1 MTDAHIEQLLAIFD
15 RRTLAKGAAL
25 FERGEVA
32 DRLLL
37 LVSGE
42 VLVTQGSESFRLR
55 PIAPVGELGALC
67 GFKRTST
74 ATAATSCDVLTI
86 SMGALM
92 RFFEAH
98 GDVAYPFHHNL
109 LHVVAD
115 KLSRD
120 KRRLDEMRANIIETQ
135 KSLKR
140 MHDALLAAPETEL
153 SRLLFEEIDALIEQ
167 NKKSRYLVAP
177 TRSIP
182 TRVRFDD
189 GEQRNV
195 AWLSN
200 EWLMV
205 ARSANGEE
213 LERGAELSCVLI
225 APELE
230 IPVSGIVDAV
240 TDEHVAVTL
249 DPLIREYAA
258 DLERHLV
265 RLQML
270 DVVL

>member
-1 MTDAHIEQLLAIFD
+1 MTDAHIEELLAIFD
-15 RRTLAKGAAL
+15 RRTLAPGTAL
-25 FERGEVA
+25 FEEGQIA

-42 VLVTQGSESFRLR
+42 VTVTKGADSFRLR

-67 GFKRTST
+67 GLKRTST
-74 ATAATSCDVLTI
+74 ASAATACDVLTI
-86 SMGALM
+86 SMGTLM

-115 KLSRD
+115 KLGRD
-120 KRRLDEMRANIIETQ
+120 KRRLDEMRGNIIETQ
-135 KSLKR
+135 KGLKR
-140 MHDALLAAPETEL
+140 MREALLDAPETPI

-167 NKKSRYLVAP
+167 NKKGHYLVAP
-177 TRSIP
+177 ARSIP

-189 GEQRNV
+189 GSARNV
-195 AWLSN
+195 VWLSN
-200 EWLMV
+200 EWVYL
-205 ARSANGEE
+205 ARSANGKE
-213 LERGAELSCVLI
+213 LKKGTELSCVLV
-225 APELE
+225 APDLE
-230 IPVSGIVDAV
+230 IPVSGIVEAI

-249 DPLIREYAA
+249 DPLIDEYAA
-258 DLERHLV
+258 ALEKHLV